1 MQYNIF
7 KIKNKKELLEHM
19 QDKGYEKCGNEIES
33 NASDTERPLCLKC
46 TELLGLNNI
55 EEGDNKSNEEK

>member
-19 QDKGYEKCGNEIES
+19 QDKGYEKCGNEIKS
-33 NASDTERPLCLKC
+33 GNYK
-46 TELLGLNNI
+46 LNLYCKY
-55 EEGDNKSNEEK
+55 EENQK